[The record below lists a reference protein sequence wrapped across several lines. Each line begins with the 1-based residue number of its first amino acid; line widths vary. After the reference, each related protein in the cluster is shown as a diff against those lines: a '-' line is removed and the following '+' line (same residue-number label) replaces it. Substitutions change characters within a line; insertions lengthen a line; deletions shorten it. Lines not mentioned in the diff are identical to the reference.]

1 MEEVLHPQS
10 SLKSDSIYSIFVTYG
25 RMVPE
30 LMVTRELLMCS
41 HQSEIQTSTGLLLAP
56 ARVYLSVCSRALV
69 ALSLTLSL
77 LCLQTL

>member
-56 ARVYLSVCSRALV
+56 ARSEGREKCSLPCSIAG
-69 ALSLTLSL
+69 SDML
-77 LCLQTL
+77 LLAR